1 MDALAVTTSAPV
13 QVGLLNADAYNL
25 AKKIALDLSVS
36 DLIPARYQQ
45 KPANCL
51 IALNMA
57 NRIGADPLMVMQ
69 NLYVVHG
76 TPAWSA
82 QFLIAAFNST
92 PGFSKLRYEF
102 KGQEGTDEWSCR
114 AWAIEKATEA
124 RLDGAWVSIGI
135 AKEEGWST
143 KNGSK
148 WKTMPQQMLMY
159 RAAAWFVRA
168 YAPEI
173 AMGLQ
178 TSEEVADTYDLEPD
192 GQGSYAAKPALS
204 AAADLNAKVFDQQ
217 PQPTDADP
225 ANDPQSQTAAQTRN
239 KPTQAEMDQRR
250 GDAKAAVLAAG
261 LELEAVEKD
270 LNAYQAKWTTAQCE
284 RAHKLAE
291 KAMAQRE
298 AQPQAQADET
308 VECPNSGSMVRLA
321 VECAGCDQNGL
332 CPATDGEAA

>member
-1 MDALAVTTSAPV
+1 MDALAVPHATPV

-102 KGQEGTDEWSCR
+102 KGQEGTDDWSCR

-124 RLDGAWVSIGI
+124 RLDGAWVSIGL
-135 AKEEGWST
+135 AKEEGWSN

-178 TSEEVADTYDLEPD
+178 THDEVTDTYDLEPD
-192 GQGSYAAKPALS
+192 GQGAYAAKPAL
-204 AAADLNAKVFDQQ
+204 AATSDLNAKVFDQQ
-217 PQPTDADP
+217 PQATDADP
-225 ANDPQSQTAAQTRN
+225 DSGQPAEKPKRAAKQPAAQ
-239 KPTQAEMDQRR
+239 E
-250 GDAKAAVLAAG
+250 
-261 LELEAVEKD
+261 
-270 LNAYQAKWTTAQCE
+270 
-284 RAHKLAE
+284 
-291 KAMAQRE
+291 
-298 AQPQAQADET
+298 QAQAADPEPQAAT
-308 VECPNSGSMVRLA
+308 NDMIACPNRTHEDTGEMMQVFVR
-321 VECAGCDQNGL
+321 VCADCKDRQS
-332 CPATDGEAA
+332 CPSWGDEKAA